1 MRIIKPIMNPIKSFF
16 ALSAILLVSMLYA
29 VDNNTYIKQQEQMA
43 ELFQRD
49 KSVITRHIGN
59 IYSEGELLRE
69 STSAKIAFVRS
80 ANLNLLT
87 CHRK

>member
-1 MRIIKPIMNPIKSFF
+1 MEENGNIIIYQTEDGLTKLDVQLHDETVW
-16 ALSAILLVSMLYA
+16 LS
-29 VDNNTYIKQQEQMA
+29 QEQMA